1 MDILVNSFQ
10 QDRRISLR
18 HDVKTA
24 LRVQIWKSNIP
35 EQRAE
40 CVNLSECG
48 IFFTTRA
55 LVRKGEAI
63 QILVEMPQ
71 EISGVAPTK
80 WRCTGRVVRVQPAD
94 SRTGKL
100 RVGVRF
106 DCYEILRAPPAAELT
121 SGVLHER

>member
-24 LRVQIWKSNIP
+24 LRVRIWKSNIP

-40 CVNLSECG
+40 CINLSEHG
-48 IFFTTRA
+48 IFFTTKA

-71 EISGVAPTK
+71 EISGVPPTK

-106 DCYEILRAPPAAELT
+106 DCYEILRAPPAAELK

>member
-18 HDVKTA
+18 YDVKTA

-35 EQRAE
+35 
-40 CVNLSECG
+40 
-48 IFFTTRA
+48 
-55 LVRKGEAI
+55 
-63 QILVEMPQ
+63 MPQ

-94 SRTGKL
+94 SRKGKL
-100 RVGVRF
+100 GVGVRF
-106 DCYEILRAPPAAELT
+106 DCYEILRAPPAAVLKP
-121 SGVLHER
+121 GVPHER